1 MTYKIKYGDTLT
13 SIARD
18 YGTTV
23 DALASL
29 NNIKNKNL
37 IYAGDTLYI
46 PGADY
51 SPPVGNTVTVT
62 GGSTLIGAGKTDT
75 AKAADAV
82 SKWERSRPAAYKD
95 NYSKKIDALISE
107 LSGRKFSYDADS
119 DPAYSQFR
127 SRYLADARRA
137 MEDAAGKAAAR
148 TGGYANSYAQ
158 TAGNEA
164 FGRAMEGFE
173 DVIPELYEAAYERYS
188 DEGDD
193 LIARLKLL
201 SSLSDGQWSRY
212 NDAIRNYLSE
222 GKILLDNYSGLSKA
236 EKDAYLKYL
245 SVMSK

>member
-13 SIARD
+13 SIAKN

-23 DALASL
+23 DALASA

-46 PGADY
+46 PGTDY
-51 SPPVGNTVTVT
+51 SAPSNTVTVT
-62 GGSTLIGAGKTDT
+62 GGSTLIGGEKTDT

-82 SKWERSRPAAYKD
+82 SKWEKSRPAAYKD

-119 DPAYSQFR
+119 DPVYSQFR

-158 TAGNEA
+158 AAGNEA

-173 DVIPELYEAAYERYS
+173 DVIPELYEAAYKRYS

-201 SSLSDGQWSRY
+201 SSLSDTGWSRY
-212 NDAIRNYLSE
+212 NDAIKNYLSE
-222 GKILLDNYSGLSKA
+222 GKMLLDNYSGLSKA